1 MNCKTLNSPTNVC
14 IVFPTLFQFSL
25 DHFEN
30 HLFQNQKK
38 EWAARNTVS
47 HFTCEIKR
55 FQGFDRL
62 LISNVQGCSFQVA
75 LDFMKVRQ
83 YIYIYIVGIRGSQ
96 PKYIRNQPQAKR
108 KTAEPNALTSLT
120 VELTSSNCWP
130 THAILTQRWRWE
142 SIFHPGK
149 FVGTPRLHLQ
159 NQLLKSICTSK
170 FPPTSSSV
178 HRSFSYKSKLEM

>member
-75 LDFMKVRQ
+75 LDFMKVNAS
-83 YIYIYIVGIRGSQ
+83 IYIYRRYTWQPTKVYSEPATSQTKNCWTKCTDITDCWIDIIKLLTHSRYFDSEVTMGIDLPSRKIRGHTTTASAK
-96 PKYIRNQPQAKR
+96 PAAEKYLHIQISSDVFKCS
-108 KTAEPNALTSLT
+108 SL
-120 VELTSSNCWP
+120 
-130 THAILTQRWRWE
+130 
-142 SIFHPGK
+142 F
-149 FVGTPRLHLQ
+149 
-159 NQLLKSICTSK
+159 QL
-170 FPPTSSSV
+170 
-178 HRSFSYKSKLEM
+178 